1 MHVTA
6 HDEDGPQEA
15 EPDFRYIAAD
25 DSGPEDGG
33 RAELVMGAAEESHCG
48 GAPTPTPGD
57 CLNRYMAPIRP
68 VSRPQTQP
76 PPPQGNIADLRS
88 PSESASRIRNRSPDA
103 VRPAVQVMAMI

>member
-33 RAELVMGAAEESHCG
+33 RAELVMGAPEESHCG

-76 PPPQGNIADLRS
+76 PSQGDMRIFDRPVGALPEPGTAPQRLLDPQCRS
-88 PSESASRIRNRSPDA
+88 WP
-103 VRPAVQVMAMI
+103 

>member
-1 MHVTA
+1 VRA

-15 EPDFRYIAAD
+15 EPDLRYIAAG
-25 DSGPEDGG
+25 DSGPADGG
-33 RAELVMGAAEESHCG
+33 RAELVMGGPEESHCG

-57 CLNRYMAPIRP
+57 YLNQYTAPIRP

-76 PPPQGNIADLRS
+76 PSQGNIADLRS
-88 PSESASRIRNRSPDA
+88 LSESASRTRNRSPDA